1 MFSKYDIYNVIR
13 ALDKRTCESS
23 GVFRNVLRRLCC
35 EINKESKAVPDLREY
50 LQFSDATYKLATRK
64 LLGMGTQNF
73 SDISTPIF
81 AVFRKLYSFRTFV

>member
-64 LLGMGTQNF
+64 LLGMGTQNV
-73 SDISTPIF
+73 SDIATPIF
-81 AVFRKLYSFRTFV
+81 AVLGNFIHFAIFV